1 MKTIKHFFLLSIS
14 GIFFVTTS
22 CIDEFTIRGNGIE
35 ASEDRLTSEFNELKS
50 SGSFDVQVING
61 DDYEVVVNA
70 ESNIIP
76 YIETYVTGSTLHLD
90 IRGLH
95 NINNHLPMQVIVT
108 TPQMKSI
115 KQSGSGKIVADYFET
130 GEMELF
136 VSGSG
141 SITTSV
147 NAAVVNAGI
156 SGSGKIIISGTAS
169 DANFNISGSGRID
182 SYDLNT
188 QYCDAH
194 ISGSGSIFVSASDI
208 IRATIS
214 GSGNVFYIGN
224 PDIETHVSGSGRVIS
239 KN

>member
-90 IRGLH
+90 IRISDIE
-95 NINNHLPMQVIVT
+95 N
-108 TPQMKSI
+108 
-115 KQSGSGKIVADYFET
+115 
-130 GEMELF
+130 
-136 VSGSG
+136 
-141 SITTSV
+141 ITTS
-147 NAAVVNAGI
+147 GY
-156 SGSGKIIISGTAS
+156 GCS
-169 DANFNISGSGRID
+169 D
-182 SYDLNT
+182 
-188 QYCDAH
+188 
-194 ISGSGSIFVSASDI
+194 
-208 IRATIS
+208 
-214 GSGNVFYIGN
+214 YI
-224 PDIETHVSGSGRVIS
+224 
-239 KN
+239 